1 MLNVETHV
9 FHSPQSYSSTET
21 LWQKFCM
28 VLFILQD
35 LFFKLLIILVLLF
48 PLSTITEVSTWYRIP
63 VYGKNS
69 LGLTDALVFS
79 IQSPVNNTVFI
90 VPTLTKV
97 S

>member
-1 MLNVETHV
+1 MLNVETPLNLTV
-9 FHSPQSYSSTET
+9 Q
-21 LWQKFCM
+21 LK
-28 VLFILQD
+28 LFGKNFAWYYLSCRIF
-35 LFFKLLIILVLLF
+35 FFKLLIILVLLF

-79 IQSPVNNTVFI
+79 IKSPVNNTVFI
-90 VPTLTKV
+90 EPTLTKV

>member
-35 LFFKLLIILVLLF
+35 LFFLIVDYFGPFVSFVHYNRGVHLV
-48 PLSTITEVSTWYRIP
+48 
-63 VYGKNS
+63 
-69 LGLTDALVFS
+69 
-79 IQSPVNNTVFI
+79 
-90 VPTLTKV
+90 
-97 S
+97 